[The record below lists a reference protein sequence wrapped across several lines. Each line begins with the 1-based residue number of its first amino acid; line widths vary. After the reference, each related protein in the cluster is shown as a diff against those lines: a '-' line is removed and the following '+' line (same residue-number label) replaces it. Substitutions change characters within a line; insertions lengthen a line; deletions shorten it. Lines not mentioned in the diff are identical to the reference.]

1 MKAISTVRDAM
12 IQNRDAKEAV
22 AYMLEFQELSKKVKL
37 WEKMVQ
43 KCGGEVQVNTLEK
56 FKKQL
61 AALK

>member
-22 AYMLEFQELSKKVKL
+22 AYMLEFQELIKKVKL
-37 WEKMVQ
+37 WEKKVQ
-43 KCGGEVQVNTLEK
+43 KFGGEVQVNTLEK